1 MPPQS
6 EEQHAAISQAATNG
20 TVVAAVVGKRIRVL
34 SFFLVSVTA
43 VTVRFES
50 TSDGAKLTGVMS
62 LGATGVLAPGFN
74 PLGHFETVAG
84 ELLNMELGGAV
95 QVSGALTYVLVD

>member
-6 EEQHAAISQAATNG
+6 EEQHAIISSAALNA
-20 TVVAAVVGKRIRVL
+20 TVVAAVSGKRIRVL
-34 SFFLVSVTA
+34 SYFLVAVGA

-50 TSDGAKLTGVMS
+50 TSGGDALTGLMS

-84 ELLNMELGGAV
+84 ELLNLELGGTV